1 MLDAHSSDGA
11 TLSLYTLGSG
21 WFVNI
26 VDTLVQLPRAQGWV
40 TKLKCKLGRSKQ
52 NMCPD
57 IFCFVYFSFYTH
69 LWNVWIALK
78 VSPASMHLPTYLP
91 TYLCLALINN
101 TLIYRNLVRIT
112 FKGISMIYTC
122 GKFQKVWSHHHSTGQ
137 KIPNSLIFCRLKT
150 EHDIM
155 FAFKSSQ
162 RDPSA

>member
-57 IFCFVYFSFYTH
+57 IFLFCLLFILYPLVKRLNSFESFSS
-69 LWNVWIALK
+69 LNA
-78 VSPASMHLPTYLP
+78 PTYLP
-91 TYLCLALINN
+91 PYLLM
-101 TLIYRNLVRIT
+101 
-112 FKGISMIYTC
+112 FGID
-122 GKFQKVWSHHHSTGQ
+122 K
-137 KIPNSLIFCRLKT
+137 
-150 EHDIM
+150 
-155 FAFKSSQ
+155 
-162 RDPSA
+162 